1 MRKTKI
7 ICTLGPATDAVLPE
21 MIKAGMNVAR
31 MNFSHGSHEEHKAR
45 MDAVKAARKEL
56 GMPVGIMLDTKGP
69 EIRTKTYKDGKI
81 EIVEG
86 QEFTLTTRDI
96 EGDNTIVS
104 ITRANAFN
112 KDLEIHIGKAV
123 SVREMSVFCRQ
134 FESVLNAGVTVVEAL
149 DMLSEQTENKPFAN
163 AIAEVRDSV
172 QRGETLAVAM
182 AEHPKIF
189 PNLMVQMVAA
199 GESSGGLDKAFS
211 RVGSQF
217 EKEAH
222 LKGLIIKSAIYPV
235 ILILVII
242 VVVAIMMIKIVP
254 TFTSQFDEVGGKL
267 PGITLAVMAVSDF
280 FVHSWYFIVAIIAGI
295 AIFIHAWK
303 KTEGGAHILGKFIL
317 KVPLVGPLSIK
328 TASSRMTRT
337 LSTLMGSGVQLV
349 DALGL
354 VTEMMGNAVVKQALK
369 DATEEVS
376 RGIPLSK
383 PLADSGVFPP
393 MVYHMIEIGEETGN
407 MEDMLDKVAAY
418 YDEEVESAT
427 EALLA
432 AMEPLIIIV
441 MAVIVVPIV
450 LAIMMPMYSLYDSIG
465 A

>member
-1 MRKTKI
+1 MASYKYE
-7 ICTLGPATDAVLPE
+7 V
-21 MIKAGMNVAR
+21 
-31 MNFSHGSHEEHKAR
+31 
-45 MDAVKAARKEL
+45 
-56 GMPVGIMLDTKGP
+56 VGA
-69 EIRTKTYKDGKI
+69 DGKPKTGTI
-81 EIVEG
+81 EAVNMEVASAELKSG
-86 QEFTLTTRDI
+86 
-96 EGDNTIVS
+96 GNPIVS
-104 ITRANAFN
+104 IARANAFN

-303 KTEGGAHILGKFIL
+303 KTEGGAHMLGKFIL

-407 MEDMLDKVAAY
+407 MEDMLDKVASY

>member
-1 MRKTKI
+1 MASYKYE
-7 ICTLGPATDAVLPE
+7 V
-21 MIKAGMNVAR
+21 
-31 MNFSHGSHEEHKAR
+31 
-45 MDAVKAARKEL
+45 
-56 GMPVGIMLDTKGP
+56 VGA
-69 EIRTKTYKDGKI
+69 DGKPKTGTI
-81 EIVEG
+81 EAMNMEVASAELKSG
-86 QEFTLTTRDI
+86 
-96 EGDNTIVS
+96 GNTIVS
-104 ITRANAFN
+104 IASANAFN

-149 DMLSEQTENKPFAN
+149 DMLSEQTENKQFAN

-254 TFTSQFDEVGGKL
+254 TFTEQFDEVGGKL

-280 FVHSWYFIVAIIAGI
+280 FVHSWYFLVAIIAGI

-441 MAVIVVPIV
+441 MAVVVVPIV

>member
-1 MRKTKI
+1 MASYKYE
-7 ICTLGPATDAVLPE
+7 V
-21 MIKAGMNVAR
+21 
-31 MNFSHGSHEEHKAR
+31 
-45 MDAVKAARKEL
+45 
-56 GMPVGIMLDTKGP
+56 VGA
-69 EIRTKTYKDGKI
+69 DGKPKTGTI
-81 EIVEG
+81 EAVNMEVASAELKSG
-86 QEFTLTTRDI
+86 
-96 EGDNTIVS
+96 GNTIVS
-104 ITRANAFN
+104 IARTNAFN

-149 DMLSEQTENKPFAN
+149 DMLSEQTENKQFAN

-254 TFTSQFDEVGGKL
+254 TFTEQFDEVGGKL

-280 FVHSWYFIVAIIAGI
+280 FVHSWYFIIAIIAGI

>member
-1 MRKTKI
+1 MKKLLCAALCIVMLTSPVYAI
-7 ICTLGPATDAVLPE
+7 NTLTDDDIDISAPSAILMEKVTGE
-21 MIKAGMNVAR
+21 VIYEKN
-31 MNFSHGSHEEHKAR
+31 SHERLPPASVTKV
-45 MDAVKAARKEL
+45 MT
-56 GMPVGIMLDTKGP
+56 MLL
-69 EIRTKTYKDGKI
+69 
-81 EIVEG
+81 IVEAVERG
-86 QEFTLTTRDI
+86 DI
-96 EGDNTIVS
+96 SLDDTVIASERAASFGGSCVFLEEGE
-104 ITRANAFN
+104 
-112 KDLEIHIGKAV
+112 K
-123 SVREMSVFCRQ
+123 MSVHEMLKCIC
-134 FESVLNAGVTVVEAL
+134 VV
-149 DMLSEQTENKPFAN
+149 SAN
-163 AIAEVRDSV
+163 DC
-172 QRGETLAVAM
+172 AVAM

-303 KTEGGAHILGKFIL
+303 KTEGGAHMLGKFIL

-407 MEDMLDKVAAY
+407 MEDMLDKVASY

>member
-1 MRKTKI
+1 MASYKYE
-7 ICTLGPATDAVLPE
+7 V
-21 MIKAGMNVAR
+21 
-31 MNFSHGSHEEHKAR
+31 
-45 MDAVKAARKEL
+45 
-56 GMPVGIMLDTKGP
+56 VGA
-69 EIRTKTYKDGKI
+69 DGKPKTGTI
-81 EIVEG
+81 EAMNMEVASAELKSG
-86 QEFTLTTRDI
+86 
-96 EGDNTIVS
+96 GNTIVS
-104 ITRANAFN
+104 IARANAFN

-254 TFTSQFDEVGGKL
+254 TFTAQFDEVGGKL
-267 PGITLAVMAVSDF
+267 PG
-280 FVHSWYFIVAIIAGI
+280 H
-295 AIFIHAWK
+295 HACS
-303 KTEGGAHILGKFIL
+303 H
-317 KVPLVGPLSIK
+317 
-328 TASSRMTRT
+328 
-337 LSTLMGSGVQLV
+337 GSQRFLCAQLV
-349 DALGL
+349 FSCRHHRRDCSIYPCVEKDREWGTYIGKIYSKGTAGRPAQHQDGILAHDANTVHTDGL
-354 VTEMMGNAVVKQALK
+354 RCPAGGCTRACDRDDGEC
-369 DATEEVS
+369 
-376 RGIPLSK
+376 RG
-383 PLADSGVFPP
+383 
-393 MVYHMIEIGEETGN
+393 
-407 MEDMLDKVAAY
+407 
-418 YDEEVESAT
+418 
-427 EALLA
+427 
-432 AMEPLIIIV
+432 
-441 MAVIVVPIV
+441 
-450 LAIMMPMYSLYDSIG
+450 
-465 A
+465 

>member
-1 MRKTKI
+1 
-7 ICTLGPATDAVLPE
+7 
-21 MIKAGMNVAR
+21 
-31 MNFSHGSHEEHKAR
+31 
-45 MDAVKAARKEL
+45 
-56 GMPVGIMLDTKGP
+56 
-69 EIRTKTYKDGKI
+69 
-81 EIVEG
+81 
-86 QEFTLTTRDI
+86 
-96 EGDNTIVS
+96 
-104 ITRANAFN
+104 
-112 KDLEIHIGKAV
+112 
-123 SVREMSVFCRQ
+123 
-134 FESVLNAGVTVVEAL
+134 
-149 DMLSEQTENKPFAN
+149 MLSEQTENKPFAD

-280 FVHSWYFIVAIIAGI
+280 FVHSWYFIIAIIAGI

-349 DALGL
+349 DALRL

>member
-1 MRKTKI
+1 
-7 ICTLGPATDAVLPE
+7 
-21 MIKAGMNVAR
+21 
-31 MNFSHGSHEEHKAR
+31 
-45 MDAVKAARKEL
+45 
-56 GMPVGIMLDTKGP
+56 
-69 EIRTKTYKDGKI
+69 
-81 EIVEG
+81 
-86 QEFTLTTRDI
+86 
-96 EGDNTIVS
+96 
-104 ITRANAFN
+104 
-112 KDLEIHIGKAV
+112 
-123 SVREMSVFCRQ
+123 
-134 FESVLNAGVTVVEAL
+134 
-149 DMLSEQTENKPFAN
+149 MLSEQTENKPFAN

-254 TFTSQFDEVGGKL
+254 TFTAQFDEVGGKL

-280 FVHSWYFIVAIIAGI
+280 FVHSWYFLVAIIAGI
-295 AIFIHAWK
+295 AVFIHAWK
-303 KTEGGAHILGKFIL
+303 KTESGAHILGKFIL

>member
-1 MRKTKI
+1 
-7 ICTLGPATDAVLPE
+7 
-21 MIKAGMNVAR
+21 
-31 MNFSHGSHEEHKAR
+31 
-45 MDAVKAARKEL
+45 
-56 GMPVGIMLDTKGP
+56 
-69 EIRTKTYKDGKI
+69 
-81 EIVEG
+81 
-86 QEFTLTTRDI
+86 
-96 EGDNTIVS
+96 
-104 ITRANAFN
+104 
-112 KDLEIHIGKAV
+112 
-123 SVREMSVFCRQ
+123 
-134 FESVLNAGVTVVEAL
+134 
-149 DMLSEQTENKPFAN
+149 MLSEQTENKPFAN

-303 KTEGGAHILGKFIL
+303 KTEGGAHMLGKFIL

>member
-1 MRKTKI
+1 M
-7 ICTLGPATDAVLPE
+7 LGNILSTGEQVLILVVLLAVGFLC
-21 MIKAGMNVAR
+21 
-31 MNFSHGSHEEHKAR
+31 
-45 MDAVKAARKEL
+45 
-56 GMPVGIMLDTKGP
+56 
-69 EIRTKTYKDGKI
+69 GKI
-81 EIVEG
+81 RIFNDQSISHLSAFALKIVGPCAIVE
-86 QEFTLTTRDI
+86 
-96 EGDNTIVS
+96 S
-104 ITRANAFN
+104 
-112 KDLEIHIGKAV
+112 
-123 SVREMSVFCRQ
+123 FCRQ
-134 FESVLNAGVTVVEAL
+134 FDSVLNAGVTVVEAL

-280 FVHSWYFIVAIIAGI
+280 FVHSWYFLVAIIAGI

-441 MAVIVVPIV
+441 MAVVVVPIV

>member
-1 MRKTKI
+1 
-7 ICTLGPATDAVLPE
+7 
-21 MIKAGMNVAR
+21 
-31 MNFSHGSHEEHKAR
+31 
-45 MDAVKAARKEL
+45 
-56 GMPVGIMLDTKGP
+56 
-69 EIRTKTYKDGKI
+69 
-81 EIVEG
+81 
-86 QEFTLTTRDI
+86 
-96 EGDNTIVS
+96 
-104 ITRANAFN
+104 
-112 KDLEIHIGKAV
+112 
-123 SVREMSVFCRQ
+123 
-134 FESVLNAGVTVVEAL
+134 
-149 DMLSEQTENKPFAN
+149 
-163 AIAEVRDSV
+163 
-172 QRGETLAVAM
+172 
-182 AEHPKIF
+182 
-189 PNLMVQMVAA
+189 
-199 GESSGGLDKAFS
+199 
-211 RVGSQF
+211 
-217 EKEAH
+217 
-222 LKGLIIKSAIYPV
+222 
-235 ILILVII
+235 
-242 VVVAIMMIKIVP
+242 
-254 TFTSQFDEVGGKL
+254 
-267 PGITLAVMAVSDF
+267 MAVSDF

-354 VTEMMGNAVVKQALK
+354 VTGMMGNAVVKQALK

>member
-1 MRKTKI
+1 MASYKYE
-7 ICTLGPATDAVLPE
+7 V
-21 MIKAGMNVAR
+21 
-31 MNFSHGSHEEHKAR
+31 
-45 MDAVKAARKEL
+45 
-56 GMPVGIMLDTKGP
+56 VGA
-69 EIRTKTYKDGKI
+69 DGKPKTGTI
-81 EIVEG
+81 EAVNMEVASAELKSG
-86 QEFTLTTRDI
+86 
-96 EGDNTIVS
+96 GNTIVS
-104 ITRANAFN
+104 IARVNAFN

-235 ILILVII
+235 ILIIVII
-242 VVVAIMMIKIVP
+242 VIVAIMMIKIVP
-254 TFTSQFDEVGGKL
+254 TFTEQFDEVGGKL

-280 FVHSWYFIVAIIAGI
+280 FVHSWYFLVAIIAGI
-295 AIFIHAWK
+295 AVFIHAWK
-303 KTEGGAHILGKFIL
+303 KTEGGAHMLGKFIL

-418 YDEEVESAT
+418 YDEEVEAAT

-441 MAVIVVPIV
+441 MALVVVPIV
-450 LAIMMPMYSLYDSIG
+450 LAIMMPMYSLYNSIG

>member
-1 MRKTKI
+1 MASYKYE
-7 ICTLGPATDAVLPE
+7 V
-21 MIKAGMNVAR
+21 
-31 MNFSHGSHEEHKAR
+31 
-45 MDAVKAARKEL
+45 
-56 GMPVGIMLDTKGP
+56 VGA
-69 EIRTKTYKDGKI
+69 DGKPKTGTI
-81 EIVEG
+81 EAVNMEVASAELKSG
-86 QEFTLTTRDI
+86 
-96 EGDNTIVS
+96 GNTIVS
-104 ITRANAFN
+104 IARANAFN

-295 AIFIHAWK
+295 AVFIHAWK
-303 KTEGGAHILGKFIL
+303 KTEGGAHTYIRKIYSKGTAGRPAQHQDGILAHDANPVYTDGFRC
-317 KVPLVGPLSIK
+317 PAGGC
-328 TASSRMTRT
+328 TRACDRDD
-337 LSTLMGSGVQLV
+337 G
-349 DALGL
+349 
-354 VTEMMGNAVVKQALK
+354 EC
-369 DATEEVS
+369 
-376 RGIPLSK
+376 RG
-383 PLADSGVFPP
+383 
-393 MVYHMIEIGEETGN
+393 
-407 MEDMLDKVAAY
+407 
-418 YDEEVESAT
+418 
-427 EALLA
+427 
-432 AMEPLIIIV
+432 
-441 MAVIVVPIV
+441 
-450 LAIMMPMYSLYDSIG
+450 
-465 A
+465 

>member
-1 MRKTKI
+1 MASYKYE
-7 ICTLGPATDAVLPE
+7 V
-21 MIKAGMNVAR
+21 
-31 MNFSHGSHEEHKAR
+31 
-45 MDAVKAARKEL
+45 
-56 GMPVGIMLDTKGP
+56 VGA
-69 EIRTKTYKDGKI
+69 DGKPKTGTI
-81 EIVEG
+81 EAVNMEVASAELKSG
-86 QEFTLTTRDI
+86 
-96 EGDNTIVS
+96 GNTIFS
-104 ITRANAFN
+104 NTIANAFN

>member
-1 MRKTKI
+1 MASYKYE
-7 ICTLGPATDAVLPE
+7 V
-21 MIKAGMNVAR
+21 
-31 MNFSHGSHEEHKAR
+31 
-45 MDAVKAARKEL
+45 
-56 GMPVGIMLDTKGP
+56 VGA
-69 EIRTKTYKDGKI
+69 DGKPKTGTI
-81 EIVEG
+81 EAMNMEVASAELKSG
-86 QEFTLTTRDI
+86 
-96 EGDNTIVS
+96 GNTIVS
-104 ITRANAFN
+104 IARANAFN

-280 FVHSWYFIVAIIAGI
+280 FVHSWYFIIAIIAGI
-295 AIFIHAWK
+295 AREWGTYIGKIYSKGTAGRPAQHQDGILAHDAN
-303 KTEGGAHILGKFIL
+303 TVHTDGLRCPAGGC
-317 KVPLVGPLSIK
+317 
-328 TASSRMTRT
+328 TRACDRDD
-337 LSTLMGSGVQLV
+337 G
-349 DALGL
+349 
-354 VTEMMGNAVVKQALK
+354 EC
-369 DATEEVS
+369 
-376 RGIPLSK
+376 RG
-383 PLADSGVFPP
+383 
-393 MVYHMIEIGEETGN
+393 
-407 MEDMLDKVAAY
+407 
-418 YDEEVESAT
+418 
-427 EALLA
+427 
-432 AMEPLIIIV
+432 
-441 MAVIVVPIV
+441 
-450 LAIMMPMYSLYDSIG
+450 
-465 A
+465 

>member
-1 MRKTKI
+1 MASYKYE
-7 ICTLGPATDAVLPE
+7 V
-21 MIKAGMNVAR
+21 
-31 MNFSHGSHEEHKAR
+31 
-45 MDAVKAARKEL
+45 
-56 GMPVGIMLDTKGP
+56 VGA
-69 EIRTKTYKDGKI
+69 DGKPKTGTI
-81 EIVEG
+81 EAMNMEVASADLKSG
-86 QEFTLTTRDI
+86 
-96 EGDNTIVS
+96 GNTIVS
-104 ITRANAFN
+104 IASANAFN
-112 KDLEIHIGKAV
+112 KDLEIHIGNAV

-149 DMLSEQTENKPFAN
+149 DMLSEQTENKQFAN

-254 TFTSQFDEVGGKL
+254 TFTEQFDEVGGKL

-280 FVHSWYFIVAIIAGI
+280 FVHSWYFLVAIIAGI

-441 MAVIVVPIV
+441 MAVVVVPIV